1 MNNIN
6 KVELLAPAGNFEKLK
21 TALHFGADAV
31 YLSGKQYG
39 LRAFAD
45 NFDEQQMI
53 EACQYAHSKGKRVY
67 VTINIFANNNDF
79 EGLDTYLAQLE
90 SAGVDAV
97 IASDLGVV
105 SFIKEHSNLAIH
117 ISTQANS
124 TNKYTVASWNAMG
137 AERVVLARELSLQD
151 VTDIHNHCPQC
162 QLEAFVHGAMCI
174 SYSGRC
180 LMSSYLNGRDGN
192 RGQCVQ
198 ACRWEWQINEVNKK
212 GEVLTITEDDRG
224 TYLFNSRDL
233 CMIEHIDKLIDAG
246 VCSFKIEGRMKSSF
260 YVATVVNAYRRAI
273 DSYYNNSNNYV
284 LDNMLVEELDKASH
298 RKYTTGFFLPVD
310 NSDRQ
315 YYDNSHAVEE
325 SKFLGKVISCDNGK
339 VAIEQRN
346 KFVAGDTLEI
356 LSVGADHNKQFVADN
371 IVDSEGNSVTVCN
384 IVQKHLTM
392 PCPYQLMP
400 GDIIRQPKKQK

>member
-1 MNNIN
+1 MNKIT
-6 KVELLAPAGNFEKLK
+6 KVELLAPAGNLEKLK
-21 TALHFGADAV
+21 TAFHFGADAV

-45 NFDEQQMI
+45 NFDAEEMI
-53 EACQYAHSKGKRVY
+53 VACNYAHNLGKKVY

-79 EGLDTYLAQLE
+79 DGLDTYLASLE

-97 IASDLGVV
+97 IVSDLGVV
-105 SFIKEHSNLAIH
+105 SYVKANSNLAIH

-124 TNKYTVASWNAMG
+124 TNKYTVDSWHNMG
-137 AERVVLARELSLQD
+137 AERVVLARELSLED
-151 VTDIHNHCPQC
+151 ICTIHNHTPDC

-198 ACRWEWQINEVNKK
+198 ACRWEWQINEVSRK
-212 GEVLTITEDDRG
+212 GEVLTLTEDERG

-246 VCSFKIEGRMKSSF
+246 VCSFKIEGRMKSAF

-273 DSYYNNSNNYV
+273 DNYYANGSGTT
-284 LDNMLVEELDKASH
+284 DSMLIEELDKASH
-298 RKYTTGFFLPVD
+298 RKYTTGFFLPVA

-315 YYDNSHAVEE
+315 YYDNSHAEEE
-325 SKFLGKVISCDNGK
+325 SKFLGKVVSCADG
-339 VAIEQRN
+339 VVTIEQRN
-346 KFVAGDTLEI
+346 KFVAGDTLET
-356 LSVGADHNKQFVADN
+356 LSCGVHHNMQFVADN
-371 IVDSEGNSVTVCN
+371 IVDSEGNSVVVCN
-384 IVQKHLTM
+384 VVQQLLTM
-392 PCPYQLMP
+392 PCQYTLYE
-400 GDIIRQPKKQK
+400 GDLVRLPKKK

>member
-1 MNNIN
+1 MSVT
-6 KVELLAPAGNFEKLK
+6 KVELLAPAGNMEKLK
-21 TALHFGADAV
+21 TAFHFGADAV

-45 NFDEQQMI
+45 NFDACQMI
-53 EACQYAHSKGKRVY
+53 EACRYAHNLGKKVY
-67 VTINIFANNNDF
+67 VTINIFANNSDF
-79 EGLDTYLAQLE
+79 DGLDIYLEQLQ

-97 IASDLGVV
+97 IVSDLGVV
-105 SFIKEHSNLAIH
+105 SYVKAHSNLAIH
-117 ISTQANS
+117 ISTQANT
-124 TNKYTVASWNAMG
+124 TNKYTVESWHAMG
-137 AERVVLARELSLQD
+137 AERVVLARELSLE
-151 VTDIHNHCPQC
+151 DITAISSHCPQC

-198 ACRWEWQINEVNKK
+198 ACRWEWQINEVSRP
-212 GEVLTITEDDRG
+212 GEVLTLTEDDRG

-246 VCSFKIEGRMKSSF
+246 VCSFKIEGRMKSAF

-273 DSYYNNSNNYV
+273 DSYYNSQV
-284 LDNMLVEELDKASH
+284 FELDSMLLEELDKASH
-298 RKYTTGFFLPVD
+298 RKYTTGFFLPVA

-315 YYDNSHAVEE
+315 YYDNSHAEEE
-325 SKFLGKVISCDNGK
+325 SKFLGKVVSYCDGM
-339 VAIEQRN
+339 VTIEQRN

-356 LSVGADHNKQFVADN
+356 LSVGVDHNKQFIADN
-371 IVDSEGNSVTVCN
+371 ITDSEGNIVTICN
-384 IVQKHLTM
+384 VVQQHLTM
-392 PCPYQLMP
+392 PCPYQLQA
-400 GDIIRQPKKQK
+400 GDLIRLPRRQL

>member
-1 MNNIN
+1 MKNKT
-6 KVELLAPAGNFEKLK
+6 KVELLAPAGSLEKLK
-21 TALHFGADAV
+21 TAFHFGADAV

-45 NFDEQQMI
+45 NFDTEQMI
-53 EACQYAHSKGKRVY
+53 EACQYAHKLGKKVY
-67 VTINIFANNNDF
+67 VTINIFANNSDF
-79 EGLDTYLAQLE
+79 DGLGEYLGDLE
-90 SAGVDAV
+90 HAGVDAV

-105 SFIKEHSNLAIH
+105 SFVKANSSLPIH

-124 TNKYTVASWNAMG
+124 TNKYTVDSWFNMG
-137 AERVVLARELSLQD
+137 AERVVLARELSLGD
-151 VTDIHNHCPQC
+151 ITAIHNHVPNC

-198 ACRWEWQINEVNKK
+198 ACRWEWQINEVNRK
-212 GEVLTITEDDRG
+212 GEVLTLTEDDRG

-246 VCSFKIEGRMKSSF
+246 VCSFKIEGRMKSAF

-273 DSYYNNSNNYV
+273 DNYYANGGAVDS
-284 LDNMLVEELDKASH
+284 MLIDELDKASH

-325 SKFLGKVISCDNGK
+325 SKFLGKVIACDNGL
-339 VAIEQRN
+339 VTIEQRN
-346 KFVAGDTLEI
+346 KFVSGDTLEI
-356 LSVGADHNKQFVADN
+356 LSAGCDHNKQFVADN
-371 IVDSEGNSVTVCN
+371 IVDNQGNSVVVCN
-384 IVQKHLTM
+384 VVQQHLTM
-392 PCPYQLMP
+392 PCCYNLQV
-400 GDIIRQPKKQK
+400 GDIVRQPRRV